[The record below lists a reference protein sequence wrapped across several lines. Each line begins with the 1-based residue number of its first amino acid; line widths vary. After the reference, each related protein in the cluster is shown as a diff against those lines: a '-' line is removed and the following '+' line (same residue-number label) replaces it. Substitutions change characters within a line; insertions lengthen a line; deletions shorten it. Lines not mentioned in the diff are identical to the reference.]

1 MCGAKLFEVP
11 PSPGW
16 ALKQKRP
23 GNERYMRRLCSFSSS
38 RVLVA
43 VLGMTAMVSGHSPL
57 AASAPTRLFLPGQI
71 AVFKGAGPFG
81 LSVAIAQ
88 ATVFAGSTNKVDVF
102 AETRS
107 SWKPDGMLEGSDA
120 LAHSGFGGALS
131 ASGPTL
137 LVGAADQP
145 GGGRVYVFTD
155 KDGKWRQSS
164 VLLPPRGSRGFGSS
178 VAISGSTAVVS
189 SEAGSSAG
197 RVSIFHEAS
206 SGKWDRV
213 GELTLSGSLPGFN
226 FGISLAISNFTIVAG
241 CGNASGYKVYFF
253 QEKGLAWSEAST
265 WSFPGIIS
273 DESSVAISG
282 EYALVGQGSF
292 GQEFGRVFVFSH
304 TRGTWR
310 KLEPFGEPY
319 GRGLE
324 ELGTSVAMS
333 GNRAI
338 VGAACYQ
345 QCAGVAYE
353 LTRTKKG
360 WSPVATLRASG
371 LAAGDYFGVT
381 AAMSGNTA
389 VVGAFPGRELYLFRI

>member
-241 CGNASGYKVYFF
+241 CGTRRATRFTSSRKKDSLGARLLLGAFPESSATKVPSRFRVNMPLSGRVH
-253 QEKGLAWSEAST
+253 
-265 WSFPGIIS
+265 S
-273 DESSVAISG
+273 DRSSVASSCSPTLGAPG
-282 EYALVGQGSF
+282 ESSNRSANPMGAGSRSWARRLPCQVIAPSSEPRATSSAPGWLTSSRGQRRVGHLSP
-292 GQEFGRVFVFSH
+292 R
-304 TRGTWR
+304 
-310 KLEPFGEPY
+310 
-319 GRGLE
+319 
-324 ELGTSVAMS
+324 
-333 GNRAI
+333 
-338 VGAACYQ
+338 
-345 QCAGVAYE
+345 CAV
-353 LTRTKKG
+353 
-360 WSPVATLRASG
+360 SG